1 MSTPAQTNVVPAA
14 KRVAVMGAGAVGSY
28 FGGMLAR
35 AGVPVTMIARGAYVE
50 AVRRDG
56 LFLDTVSFQERVAVG
71 VSADPS
77 AVRDANVVLF
87 CVKGQD
93 NEATA
98 RAIAPHLA
106 AGAIVVS
113 VQNGVDNV
121 ERIRAASG
129 IDALPAVVYVA
140 VAMPEPG
147 HVKHSGR
154 GELVVGEFAGRS
166 VSAESQAPRT
176 EQIAALF
183 ASAKVPC
190 RISQDILA
198 DMWRKFITN
207 CGANAVS
214 AIAQAS
220 YGEIARYE
228 TSRALMSRVV
238 EESIAVGRAA
248 GVRMPEAGF
257 TEKWLG
263 DLGEVWGCVFFDGAG
278 FGAREAHGDRVVEW
292 VCCAARRRIGSG
304 DAEQFCVV
312 RVGESA
318 GGESGGERASA
329 AGWSGAVGVRARVN
343 RGGGT
348 GRGCGLRLLV
358 LLAGLRGWRDERPS
372 GPGLPWNFCRAAD
385 RCRGPVGCYPQSR
398 LYE

>member
-1 MSTPAQTNVVPAA
+1 MPTSGQPNVIPTV

-28 FGGMLAR
+28 FGGVLAR

-56 LFLDTVSFQERVAVG
+56 LVLDTVSFQERVVVEA
-71 VSADPS
+71 SSEPS
-77 AVRDANVVLF
+77 AVRDADVVLF

-98 RAIAPHLA
+98 RAIAPHLSA
-106 AGAIVVS
+106 DAIVVS
-113 VQNGVDNV
+113 LQNGVDNV

-147 HVKHSGR
+147 HVRHSGR
-154 GELVVGEFAGRS
+154 GDLVVGEFAKRS
-166 VSAESQAPRT
+166 VGAESQPTPA

-183 ASAKVPC
+183 ASAKVRC
-190 RISQDILA
+190 RISSDILA
-198 DMWRKFITN
+198 DMWLKFITN

-228 TSRALMSRVV
+228 ESRELMSRVV

-248 GVRMPEAGF
+248 GVHMPEAGF
-257 TEKWLG
+257 TEKWLENLGKFG
-263 DLGEVWGCVFFDGAG
+263 DAFSSTAQDLARGKRTEIESLNGYIVRRGAELGVATPSNFALYAMVKVLEDK
-278 FGAREAHGDRVVEW
+278 
-292 VCCAARRRIGSG
+292 AARNER
-304 DAEQFCVV
+304 V
-312 RVGESA
+312 RP
-318 GGESGGERASA
+318 ASA
-329 AGWSGAVGVRARVN
+329 S
-343 RGGGT
+343 
-348 GRGCGLRLLV
+348 
-358 LLAGLRGWRDERPS
+358 
-372 GPGLPWNFCRAAD
+372 
-385 RCRGPVGCYPQSR
+385 Q
-398 LYE
+398 

>member
-1 MSTPAQTNVVPAA
+1 MPTTAQANVVSGT
-14 KRVAVMGAGAVGSY
+14 KHVAVMGAGAVGSY

-35 AGVPVTMIARGAYVE
+35 AGVPVTMIARRAYLE
-50 AVRRDG
+50 AVRRNK
-56 LFLDTVSFQERVAVG
+56 LFLDTVSFQERVTVET
-71 VSADPS
+71 STEPS
-77 AVRDANVVLF
+77 AVRDAHVVLF

-98 RAIAPHLA
+98 RAIAPYLSA
-106 AGAIVVS
+106 DAIVVS

-166 VSAESQAPRT
+166 VGAESQPPRA
-176 EQIAALF
+176 EQVAALF
-183 ASAKVPC
+183 ASANVPC
-190 RISQDILA
+190 RISQDIQA

-228 TSRALMSRVV
+228 ESRELMSRVV

-248 GVRMPEAGF
+248 GVRMPGADF
-257 TEKWLG
+257 TEKWLEN
-263 DLGEVWGCVFFDGAG
+263 LGKF
-278 FGAREAHGDRVVEW
+278 
-292 VCCAARRRIGSG
+292 G
-304 DAEQFCVV
+304 DAFSSTAQDLARGKRTEIESLNGYIVRRGADLRVPTPSNFALYAMVKVLEEKAAQHEQV
-312 RVGESA
+312 R
-318 GGESGGERASA
+318 
-329 AGWSGAVGVRARVN
+329 
-343 RGGGT
+343 
-348 GRGCGLRLLV
+348 
-358 LLAGLRGWRDERPS
+358 LAG
-372 GPGLPWNFCRAAD
+372 AA
-385 RCRGPVGCYPQSR
+385 Q
-398 LYE
+398 

>member
-1 MSTPAQTNVVPAA
+1 MPTISATNVNPAL

-35 AGVPVTMIARGAYVE
+35 AGVPVTLIGRPAFVE
-50 AVRRDG
+50 AVRRNK
-56 LFLDTVSFQERVAVG
+56 LFLDTVSFQERVPVEA
-71 VSADPS
+71 STEPS
-77 AVRDANVVLF
+77 AVRGANVVLF

-93 NEATA
+93 DEATA
-98 RAIAPHLA
+98 RAIASHLSED
-106 AGAIVVS
+106 AIVVS

-140 VAMPEPG
+140 AAMPEPG

-166 VSAESQAPRT
+166 VGAESQPPRT

-198 DMWRKFITN
+198 DMWLKFITN

-220 YGEIARYE
+220 YGEIARYKE
-228 TSRALMSRVV
+228 SRELMSRVV
-238 EESIAVGRAA
+238 EESIAVGRVA
-248 GVRMPEAGF
+248 GVRMPGADF
-257 TEKWLG
+257 TEKWLEN
-263 DLGEVWGCVFFDGAG
+263 LGKF
-278 FGAREAHGDRVVEW
+278 
-292 VCCAARRRIGSG
+292 G
-304 DAEQFCVV
+304 DAFSSTAQDLARGKRTEIESLNGYIV
-312 RVGESA
+312 RRGAELGVPTPSNFALYALVKLLEDK
-318 GGESGGERASA
+318 A
-329 AGWSGAVGVRARVN
+329 AGNERVRPAGAA
-343 RGGGT
+343 
-348 GRGCGLRLLV
+348 
-358 LLAGLRGWRDERPS
+358 
-372 GPGLPWNFCRAAD
+372 
-385 RCRGPVGCYPQSR
+385 Q
-398 LYE
+398 

>member
-1 MSTPAQTNVVPAA
+1 MRGEDFIPMVSEGNVIPAT

-35 AGVPVTMIARGAYVE
+35 AGVPVRMIARPAYVE
-50 AVRRDG
+50 AVGRNK
-56 LFLDTVSFQERVAVG
+56 LFLDTVSFQERVAVE
-71 VSADPS
+71 VSSDPS

-93 NEATA
+93 DEATA
-98 RAIAPHLA
+98 RAIAPHLSA
-106 AGAIVVS
+106 DAIVVS
-113 VQNGVDNV
+113 LQNAVDNV

-129 IDALPAVVYVA
+129 IDALPAVVYIA

-154 GELVVGEFAGRS
+154 GDLVVGEFEVRS
-166 VSAESQAPRT
+166 IGAESQPPRE

-190 RISQDILA
+190 RISNDILA
-198 DMWRKFITN
+198 DMWLKFITN

-228 TSRALMSRVV
+228 PSRELMSRVV

-248 GVRMPEAGF
+248 GVRMPGADF
-257 TEKWLG
+257 MEKWLEN
-263 DLGEVWGCVFFDGAG
+263 LGKF
-278 FGAREAHGDRVVEW
+278 
-292 VCCAARRRIGSG
+292 G
-304 DAEQFCVV
+304 DALSSTAQDLARGKRTEIDSLNGYIV
-312 RVGESA
+312 RRGSELGVATPSNFALYALVKLLE
-318 GGESGGERASA
+318 EHA
-329 AGWSGAVGVRARVN
+329 A
-343 RGGGT
+343 
-348 GRGCGLRLLV
+348 
-358 LLAGLRGWRDERPS
+358 
-372 GPGLPWNFCRAAD
+372 
-385 RCRGPVGCYPQSR
+385 
-398 LYE
+398 

>member
-1 MSTPAQTNVVPAA
+1 MPTTSAANVNPAA
-14 KRVAVMGAGAVGSY
+14 PGVAVMGAGAVGSY

-35 AGVPVTMIARGAYVE
+35 AGVPVTMIARPAYVE
-50 AVRRDG
+50 AVRHNR
-56 LFLDTVSFQERVAVG
+56 LFLDTVSFQDRVTVEA
-71 VSADPS
+71 SADPS
-77 AVRDANVVLF
+77 AVRHANVVLF

-93 NEATA
+93 NEEAA
-98 RAIAPHLA
+98 RAIAPYLSA
-106 AGAIVVS
+106 AAIVLS

-129 IDALPAVVYVA
+129 IDALPAVVYIA

-166 VSAESQAPRT
+166 AGAESQPPRT

-198 DMWRKFITN
+198 DMWLKFITN

-220 YGEIARYE
+220 YGQIARYRE
-228 TSRALMSRVV
+228 SGELMSRVV

-248 GVRMPEAGF
+248 GVRMPDASF
-257 TEKWLG
+257 TEKWLENLGKFG
-263 DLGEVWGCVFFDGAG
+263 DAFSSTAQDLARGKRSEIESLNGYIVRRGAALGVATPSNFALYALVKLLEEKA
-278 FGAREAHGDRVVEW
+278 AANDRVRPAG
-292 VCCAARRRIGSG
+292 AAR
-304 DAEQFCVV
+304 
-312 RVGESA
+312 
-318 GGESGGERASA
+318 
-329 AGWSGAVGVRARVN
+329 
-343 RGGGT
+343 
-348 GRGCGLRLLV
+348 
-358 LLAGLRGWRDERPS
+358 
-372 GPGLPWNFCRAAD
+372 
-385 RCRGPVGCYPQSR
+385 
-398 LYE
+398 

>member
-1 MSTPAQTNVVPAA
+1 MPIPSQTNVVPAA

-71 VSADPS
+71 AATEPS

-106 AGAIVVS
+106 ADAIVVS

-154 GELVVGEFAGRS
+154 GELVVGEFAGGS
-166 VSAESQAPRT
+166 AGAESQPPRT

-183 ASAKVPC
+183 APAKVPC
-190 RISQDILA
+190 RISGDILA

-228 TSRALMSRVV
+228 ASRALMSRVV

-257 TEKWLG
+257 TEKWLEN
-263 DLGEVWGCVFFDGAG
+263 LGKF
-278 FGAREAHGDRVVEW
+278 
-292 VCCAARRRIGSG
+292 G
-304 DAEQFCVV
+304 DAFSSTEQDLARGKRTEIESLNGYIV
-312 RVGESA
+312 RRGAELGVATPSNFALYALVKVLEQK
-318 GGESGGERASA
+318 A
-329 AGWSGAVGVRARVN
+329 AGNEQARPAGAAH
-343 RGGGT
+343 
-348 GRGCGLRLLV
+348 
-358 LLAGLRGWRDERPS
+358 
-372 GPGLPWNFCRAAD
+372 
-385 RCRGPVGCYPQSR
+385 
-398 LYE
+398 